1 MSNTTGRTGANVRHL
16 RHVGSKDKGTPGN
29 TRADRRDLLRESM
42 RDLDAKEADFF
53 AGKPFSSI
61 VRADT
66 HLNVA
71 MVNNGD
77 GTFRR
82 PKSIDEVLAYGDARI
97 DNVFRKWNPNSFET
111 TLIVVH
117 LPKSMCIEI
126 PNYYPILDKE
136 SGDPVLD
143 ANGEPMMR
151 SRWVARDRAEV
162 LEYFNEALGYYS
174 TDVLTGGVDAIH
186 GYDINFDEST
196 PHIQIMA
203 DTLAPDPKHD
213 GKLRVEASQ
222 MWGSHRDV
230 TEVRRDKDGVE
241 REMIELPKRKM
252 SRYQA
257 GLRDRMVA
265 LKYPVEAEYDPERH
279 LSGSGNDEYG
289 EVMDAKRIAEDRR
302 AAADTI
308 EVQNM
313 DDMELIATAKK
324 RNDDRAAKLDQREA
338 SLAQERASF
347 VSEKADAADAI
358 NGAQA
363 VAQRLREDAE
373 LDAEAMKSKA
383 RAEGVAEGRAEGYE
397 AGRVEGRA
405 EGRAEYVAALG
416 EAHELRDDYAKGLD
430 LMRERGIAPTADD
443 INQKRRTDAGL
454 TKVKAR
460 MRVVR
465 EMQEEQ
471 AIGNGSGEESHGLG
485 N

>member
-1 MSNTTGRTGANVRHL
+1 MEQDMSNTTGRTGANVRHL

-151 SRWVARDRAEV
+151 SRWVARDRAEA

-265 LKYPVEAEYDPERH
+265 LEYPVEAEYDPERH

-383 RAEGVAEGRAEGYE
+383 QSILDQAEAVTAETRDRPMAFE
-397 AGRVEGRA
+397 AFLA
-405 EGRAEYVAALG
+405 
-416 EAHELRDDYAKGLD
+416 
-430 LMRERGIAPTADD
+430 APTSAKPGAKTFGDYYDD
-443 INQKRRTDAGL
+443 FVSKHNAKRAKNERTRQQL
-454 TKVKAR
+454 L
-460 MRVVR
+460 R
-465 EMQEEQ
+465 ELNTTDSD
-471 AIGNGSGEESHGLG
+471 GFTPPSRHGLG
-485 N
+485 D